1 MNEQSTRDAMSAV
14 TSAHEILQ
22 PEGWIQPRGYSNGIA
37 AAGRQVYVSGL
48 VGWNAQGVFEAKDLV
63 GQVRQTLQNI
73 VAVLA
78 AGGARPE
85 HIVRMTWYLRDKK
98 AYVAAYKEIGAV
110 YREAIGRHY
119 PAMSAVQVADLVED
133 EALVEIEV
141 TAVVPE

>member
-1 MNEQSTRDAMSAV
+1 MSAV